1 MHSINNRWGGWLDFV
16 FSSGGWLDRN
26 DAQIQT
32 FQPPQ
37 DIHASPLPLN
47 TDEGLSSEDVT
58 LQKLL
63 TTVTELVR
71 EVRGLKEEFHS
82 FRTSCKCGLNK
93 QPLPEPFKLPI
104 TSQEELNF
112 AETTLRSV
120 DARKAMVSRL
130 SLVGGTT
137 LSVRVRRMLR
147 TTLSNELASQLNWAG
162 KIVREEAKQKRAFKD
177 TNLCKIMYDSLKR
190 QIGTDASEYMFAAV
204 VKTWLR
210 YAPDRIGGSGR
221 RNIEAHQ
228 TETN

>member
-1 MHSINNRWGGWLDFV
+1 MFARTKAEYVEGVCGTKEESEQLMDAVCKKPRVLVHKVD
-16 FSSGGWLDRN
+16 

-63 TTVTELVR
+63 TTVTEL
-71 EVRGLKEEFHS
+71 
-82 FRTSCKCGLNK
+82 
-93 QPLPEPFKLPI
+93 
-104 TSQEELNF
+104 EELNF